1 MAPPKPER
9 RSRRRIPTSV
19 PVSIKAGPGTIAATG
34 QTRDLSTS
42 GIFLYTDSEIG
53 KGSELEIVLV
63 LPPELTRGEKGW
75 VCCRASVVRVEKG
88 AANGMFGVAASIQ
101 AIEMLP
107 EIPS

>member
-1 MAPPKPER
+1 MSPSKPER
-9 RSRRRIPTSV
+9 RSRQRIPATV
-19 PVSIKAGPGTIAATG
+19 PVSIKNGAGAVSATG
-34 QTRDLSTS
+34 HTRDLSVS

-53 KGSELEIVLV
+53 KGTELELVLV

-88 AANGMFGVAASIQ
+88 GSSGAFGVAASIDDIQ
-101 AIEMLP
+101 MLP

>member
-1 MAPPKPER
+1 MSPPKPER
-9 RSRRRIPTSV
+9 RARRRIPASV
-19 PVSIKAGPGTIAATG
+19 PVAIKAGAGAIHASG

-88 AANGMFGVAASIQ
+88 GDGGAFGVAASIKS
-101 AIEMLP
+101 IEMLP
-107 EIPS
+107 EIPG